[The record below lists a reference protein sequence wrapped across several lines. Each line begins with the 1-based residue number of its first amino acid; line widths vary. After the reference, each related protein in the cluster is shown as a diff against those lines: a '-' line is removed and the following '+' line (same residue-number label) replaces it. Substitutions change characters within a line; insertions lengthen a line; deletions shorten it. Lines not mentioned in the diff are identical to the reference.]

1 MSKEKSVSN
10 NSLSPRMFDIL
21 RKPIVSEKAVKASE
35 AGKVVFKVDI
45 SATKQE
51 IAKAVKAI
59 YNVEPKKVN
68 IVVLKGKTKRFR
80 NKNTGTQADVK
91 KAYVS
96 LPEGAKIDFTVK
108 A

>member
-1 MSKEKSVSN
+1 MSKEKTVLN
-10 NSLSPRMFDIL
+10 NSLSSRMFDIL

-35 AGKVVFKVDI
+35 NGKVVFQVDM
-45 SATKQE
+45 SATKEE
-51 IAKAVKAI
+51 ISNAIKVI
-59 YNVEPKKVN
+59 YNVDVKKVN
-68 IVVLKGKTKRFR
+68 IVVQKGKTKTFR
-80 NKNTGTQADVK
+80 NKNTGTQASIK